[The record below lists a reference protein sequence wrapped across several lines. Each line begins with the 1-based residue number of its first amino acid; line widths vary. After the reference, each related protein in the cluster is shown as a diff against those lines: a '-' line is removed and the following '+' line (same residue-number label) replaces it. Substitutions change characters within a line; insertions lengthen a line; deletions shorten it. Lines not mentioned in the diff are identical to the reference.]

1 MLFAISLTEEVIYR
15 YVTPM
20 TPSESFAF
28 EIFTKIGI
36 IELE

>member
-20 TPSESFAF
+20 TPSEGNHR
-28 EIFTKIGI
+28 KIGI